1 MYTPLI
7 SIIVPVYKA
16 EAYLHR
22 CVDSILSQ
30 TFHSFEVLLIDD
42 GSPDKSGE
50 ICDEYAMKDNRVRVF
65 HKENGGVSSTRQ
77 YGIDN
82 AWGEYT
88 IHVDPDD
95 WIESNMLEE
104 LYVKAKEDDADMV
117 ICDFYDEQKKGQI
130 YRKQEPAKLDYRT
143 VFKEFFQKLHCSCCN
158 KLIRRTCYS
167 RYNIR
172 FPNEMNLWEDG
183 YVMFSLTMN
192 PIKISYLPKAFY
204 HYDNFT
210 NCNSIVRKPTVRDLE
225 SMKYLISYLETKID
239 INLYYN
245 DLYGRKCHAKSL
257 AFSLNIPYN
266 EFYSLYEE
274 INVLFIKINWHNR
287 SHKTRKL
294 YMLMAFC
301 LNNNS
306 NISKWLR
313 SLYKLFYAKIL
324 RSN

>member
-82 AWGEYT
+82 ALGEYT

-95 WIESNMLEE
+95 WIEFNMLEE

-117 ICDFYDEQKKGQI
+117 ICDFYDEQKKEQI
-130 YRKQEPAKLDYRT
+130 YRKQEPSKLDHRT
-143 VFKEFFQKLHCSCCN
+143 VFKELFQKLHCSCWN

-225 SMKYLISYLETKID
+225 SMKYLISYLEKKID

-245 DLYGRKCHAKSL
+245 DLYERKCHAKSL

-274 INVLFIKINWHNR
+274 INNLFVSINWRNR
-287 SHKTRKL
+287 SNKTRKL

-306 NISKWLR
+306 NISKRLR
-313 SLYKLFYAKIL
+313 SLYKLFMQKY
-324 RSN
+324 